1 MRIAVAVDHEGDPLL
16 GGVSLPW
23 HLPESP
29 LQQARLHQ

>member
-1 MRIAVAVDHEGDPLL
+1 MRIAVAVDHAGYRLL
-16 GGVSLPW
+16 GRVSLPW